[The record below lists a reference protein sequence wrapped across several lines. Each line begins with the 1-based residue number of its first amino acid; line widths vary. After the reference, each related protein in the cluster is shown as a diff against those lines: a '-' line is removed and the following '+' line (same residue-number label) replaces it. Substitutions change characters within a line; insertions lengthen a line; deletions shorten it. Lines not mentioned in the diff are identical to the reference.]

1 MSDNILCD
9 RGLVI
14 AMVVSFLYIV
24 IMRWVAGP
32 MVWITIF
39 LFVGLFGFGEY
50 KLFTV
55 VAINMLS
62 TTIVC
67 CTPVNIKK
75 REFLEYDISYM
86 TMHRSCFNLLS
97 GSHSGSDNVHHNIK
111 SLSHIGPLHL
121 SIKID

>member
-55 VAINMLS
+55 VAINKHVIDHSMLY
-62 TTIVC
+62 TG
-67 CTPVNIKK
+67 
-75 REFLEYDISYM
+75 E
-86 TMHRSCFNLLS
+86 H
-97 GSHSGSDNVHHNIK
+97 
-111 SLSHIGPLHL
+111 
-121 SIKID
+121 